1 MSDYGAMTG
10 KPTAQTLG
18 IDLSALTW
26 RRAGAADPGSAAS
39 GGAASGGA
47 ASGAAADSE
56 SGAMEVAMAPR
67 SAGGTWVLVRVT
79 GDPEG
84 RVLVYDEH
92 EWACFLDG
100 VRNGE
105 FDVIG

>member
-1 MSDYGAMTG
+1 
-10 KPTAQTLG
+10 
-18 IDLSALTW
+18 
-26 RRAGAADPGSAAS
+26 
-39 GGAASGGA
+39 
-47 ASGAAADSE
+47 
-56 SGAMEVAMAPR
+56 MEVAMAPR
-67 SAGGTWVLVRVT
+67 AGGGTWVLVRVT